1 MNDIQHIPIY
11 SSDLFYFHFCLLFQF
26 SSYFRCQYDWH
37 LSCLFILFWLS
48 LIFAIKS
55 CPGFVDTISNIETL
69 SSEIKTIT
77 WWTVGEYW
85 FIFLLLEWSIH
96 ILQFFWFMPRYSWY
110 TAKFGVKQPINQS
123 INHFIFSFQLICM
136 GSLHFIIIFIFQMI
150 CMGNLHFHPVYM
162 KY

>member
-1 MNDIQHIPIY
+1 MSIWLTP
-11 SSDLFYFHFCLLFQF
+11 LLFIYLYY
-26 SSYFRCQYDWH
+26 SGYPWY
-37 LSCLFILFWLS
+37 
-48 LIFAIKS
+48 FAIKS

-85 FIFLLLEWSIH
+85 FIFLLLEWNIH
-96 ILQFFWFMPRYSWY
+96 ILPFFWFMPRYSWY
-110 TAKFGVKQPINQS
+110 AAKVGVKQPINQP
-123 INHFIFSFQLICM
+123 FYFFFQLICM
-136 GSLHFIIIFIFQMI
+136 GSLHFIIIFFFQMI